1 MQSLNASIVLPI
13 EIKYRFNWGDSSVP
27 MALNK
32 YHEQIRARSPL
43 SAKII
48 TVYKLSKFHLAIS
61 ILQIT
66 IIILDLP
73 KIQHFQVSILGDING
88 RRWHLNR

>member
-13 EIKYRFNWGDSSVP
+13 EIKYRFNRGDLSVP

-43 SAKII
+43 SAKIV
-48 TVYKLSKFHLAIS
+48 TVYKLSKFHSAIS

-66 IIILDLP
+66 IINLVV
-73 KIQHFQVSILGDING
+73 KNY
-88 RRWHLNR
+88 RRFNTFKLVYSVI